1 MENHKKIKDMP
12 KDTRPYEKCL
22 KHGASSLA
30 DSELLAIVLKSGY
43 KGVKSIE
50 LADFIIKKAGDNGLT
65 GLLRLSL
72 HELLEVKGI
81 GEVKAVM
88 LLSIFEM
95 AKRIKSNDLVKG
107 MILNSPGIIVDHFME
122 RLRYKEKEELL
133 LLMLNSKSL
142 LLGTSTI
149 SVGTVNS
156 SFASPREI
164 FLEALKYKA
173 VNIVLLHNHPSGDPT
188 PSKADIKSTS
198 DIFDMGKVI
207 GINLIDHIII
217 GDNKYISFSEKGLI

>member
-1 MENHKKIKDMP
+1 
-12 KDTRPYEKCL
+12 
-22 KHGASSLA
+22 
-30 DSELLAIVLKSGY
+30 
-43 KGVKSIE
+43 
-50 LADFIIKKAGDNGLT
+50 LT

-95 AKRIKSNDLVKG
+95 AKIIKSNDLVKG